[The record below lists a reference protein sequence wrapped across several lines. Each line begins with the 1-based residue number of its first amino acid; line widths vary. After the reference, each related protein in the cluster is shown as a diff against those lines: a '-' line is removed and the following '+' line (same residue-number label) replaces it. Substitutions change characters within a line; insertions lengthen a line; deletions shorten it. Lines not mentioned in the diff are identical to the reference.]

1 MNIGMLADT
10 YKPYISGVTN
20 HIALNKSALEAL
32 GHRVFVFTLG
42 GEEHVD
48 EESSVIR
55 SPAIAL
61 ADTGFNVSFRYSR
74 SAQRKLAEM
83 DVVHVHHPFVSGR
96 IALRYCRSNNI
107 PLVFTNHTRYDLYA
121 QTYLPQVPNMLSDA
135 FLHTFLSGFCRQCNL
150 VIAPA
155 PGLADVLHQFGV
167 DSAVEI
173 IPNGVELTGFQGSHK
188 ASARGSL
195 GLSDED
201 KAFIYVG
208 RLAPEKNLTMLL
220 RSFAGAQAAVDRLHL
235 IVVGGGPELD
245 NLRDWC
251 DLAGIAS
258 RVHFLGEIPYDAVAT
273 YLHMAD
279 AFVTASTSEVHPLS
293 LIEALAV
300 GLPVVGIQS
309 PGVEDMIRDG
319 HNGFLCRNDLAE
331 FTAPQ
336 VRLMLDD
343 KLRVSLG
350 ERAAKSA
357 QSYDIRRTS
366 RQLLAHYEA
375 LLAKSDIL
383 TPVPRRMPSFLR

>member
-20 HIALNKSALEAL
+20 HISLNKRALEEL

-42 GEEHVD
+42 GEKYVD
-48 EESSVIR
+48 EELYVIR

-61 ADTGFNVSFRYSR
+61 ADTGFNVSFRYTR
-74 SAQRKLAEM
+74 FAQRKLATM

-96 IALRYCRSNNI
+96 MALRYCRSNGI

-121 QTYLPQVPNMLSDA
+121 QAYLPQVPNVLSDA
-135 FLHTFLSGFCRQCNL
+135 FLHTFLPGFCRQCDL
-150 VIAPA
+150 IIAPSS
-155 PGLADVLHQFGV
+155 GLAGVLHDFGV
-167 DSAVEI
+167 DSDIEI
-173 IPNGVELTGFQGSHK
+173 IPNGVELARFQDLQEDL
-188 ASARGSL
+188 ARSKL
-195 GLSDED
+195 GLNDGD
-201 KAFIYVG
+201 KVLIYVG
-208 RLAPEKNLTMLL
+208 RLGPEKNLTMLL

-235 IVVGGGPELD
+235 IVVGGGAELD
-245 NLRDWC
+245 NLRNWC

-258 RVHFLGEIPYDAVAT
+258 RVHFLGEVPYDMVPT

-309 PGVEDMIRDG
+309 PGLEDTIQDG
-319 HNGFLCRNDLAE
+319 LNGFLCRNDIAD
-331 FTAPQ
+331 FTARQ

-343 KLRVSLG
+343 RLREALG
-350 ERAAKSA
+350 TGAAESA
-357 QSYDIRRTS
+357 LRYDIRHS
-366 RQLLAHYEA
+366 SINMLKHYEE
-375 LLAKSDIL
+375 LVENRNGRSKE
-383 TPVPRRMPSFLR
+383 VRRLPSFLR